1 MNFRQLTLVV
11 ATALVF
17 PIASHAQETASTVT
31 RVQVR
36 AELVQLEK
44 AGYTPGRANDPHYPD
59 DIQAAEAKISAQRNT
74 DANVETSFGGVQD
87 SRTESGSRTVVN
99 GLGSIYAHR

>member
-1 MNFRQLTLVV
+1 MNRLAINLIAAAVI
-11 ATALVF
+11 AL
-17 PIASHAQETASTVT
+17 PIASHAQSTGTVT
-31 RVQVR
+31 RAQVR

-74 DANVETSFGGVQD
+74 DTTVESSVGGIQD
-87 SRTESGSRTVVN
+87 SQVASGSRTVAK
-99 GLGSIYAHR
+99 GLSSLFAHH

>member
-1 MNFRQLTLVV
+1 MNSRRLIMIIAAAV
-11 ATALVF
+11 AF
-17 PIASHAQETASTVT
+17 PIASHAQEAASTVT
-31 RVQVR
+31 RAQVR
-36 AELVQLEK
+36 AELVQLEN

-59 DIQAAEAKISAQRNT
+59 NIQAAEAKISAQRNT

-87 SRTESGSRTVVN
+87 SRTESGSRTVVK

>member
-1 MNFRQLTLVV
+1 MNRLTINLIAAAVI
-11 ATALVF
+11 AL
-17 PIASHAQETASTVT
+17 PIASHAQSTSTVT
-31 RVQVR
+31 RAQVR

-74 DANVETSFGGVQD
+74 DATVETSFGGVQD
-87 SRTESGSRTVVN
+87 SPAESGSRAVAK
-99 GLGSIYAHR
+99 GFSSLYARH